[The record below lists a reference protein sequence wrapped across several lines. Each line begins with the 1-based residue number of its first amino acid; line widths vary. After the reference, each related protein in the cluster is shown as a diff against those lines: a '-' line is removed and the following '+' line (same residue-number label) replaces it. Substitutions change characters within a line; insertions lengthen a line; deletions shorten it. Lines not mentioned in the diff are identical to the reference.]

1 MGFPIKLWG
10 CPVTFPL
17 NQSIDTWYN
26 LCSVVHSTCC
36 LCICIRICK
45 HKTQDHQWQLTHVYP
60 SNACVT
66 HYITRDINPRWAVL
80 IIEESS
86 NGHINMD
93 GYYAFS
99 IQWPFIWPTKTSID
113 GYTDQTWSIKNLI
126 QGWSLTKWN
135 HPFLVA
141 HSFDSFPSRFRLN
154 IRKNTLN
161 GIWSLSPL
169 FWWP

>member
-93 GYYAFS
+93 IWLVVLTILKNIS
-99 IQWPFIWPTKTSID
+99 QWEGLSHIIPYIMENKKGLKPPIRF
-113 GYTDQTWSIKNLI
+113 LI
-126 QGWSLTKWN
+126 VFELGEAAKPCL
-135 HPFLVA
+135 HP
-141 HSFDSFPSRFRLN
+141 P
-154 IRKNTLN
+154 
-161 GIWSLSPL
+161 
-169 FWWP
+169 